1 MENTAKQVM
10 IINPTK
16 KDEKKIRVAAYCR
29 VSTDSQDQV
38 NSFFAQVRY
47 YTDYI
52 RHTDKM
58 TLVDIYADEYI
69 YYGEQK

>member
-1 MENTAKQVM
+1 MESAAKQVK

-16 KDEKKIRVAAYCR
+16 KIADLIRVAAYCR

-52 RHTDKM
+52 RCNEKM
-58 TLVDIYADEYI
+58 TLVDI
-69 YYGEQK
+69 